1 MRFYF
6 TNADHADKALERITR
21 ALGPTELHPYD
32 ETVYVAEKW
41 QMKLSLRG
49 YGNVFY
55 IIDVYLKKDS
65 TLVALLFSDLNFKI
79 EK

>member
-1 MRFYF
+1 MIFYF

-21 ALGPTELHPYD
+21 ALGPAELHPYD
-32 ETVYVAEKW
+32 ETAYVAEKW